1 MKATQKDFAAVAPR
15 AVRACRTFLFCGP
28 DEAGAAA
35 AAQRIAA
42 MLEHPGERVEL
53 AGGDLRRDPVLLA
66 DEARS
71 TSLFAEARHIV
82 VRATGDD
89 AYDALANH
97 LAALDAGEGDP
108 CPVLVVASAAT
119 DKSRTAK
126 LLEGRADALVA
137 MFYPPDVNQ
146 IRESV
151 RTIGEELG
159 LKMSGPIAERIARG
173 AGLDIRLARSEVEKL
188 ALYLD
193 ASPAAPVS
201 PDAEALDAIGAR
213 TEDDGFMPLVNAVLS
228 GRVDRLAA
236 ELARLRELSLNPV
249 GLLLAFER
257 RAAQLAQLNAR
268 LGRGGRVKDFIAAET
283 KARRVFFKEADDIA
297 VQLDFWRGRRLERLI
312 ARLVEL
318 HRELLA
324 NSAASETLLAQGLA
338 GIAGRGR
345 SRREPN

>member
-15 AVRACRTFLFCGP
+15 AVRACSTFFFCGP

-42 MLEHPGERVEL
+42 MIENPGERVEL

-71 TSLFAEARHIV
+71 SSLFAGSRHIL
-82 VRATGDD
+82 VRASGDE
-89 AYDALANH
+89 AHDALANH
-97 LAALDAGEGDP
+97 LASIDAGEGAA
-108 CPVLVVASAAT
+108 CPVLVVATSAT

-126 LLEGRADALVA
+126 LLEKRNDSLVA
-137 MFYPPDVNQ
+137 MFYPPDLAQ
-146 IRESV
+146 LRDTIRTAGSE
-151 RTIGEELG
+151 RG
-159 LKMSGPIAERIARG
+159 LTLSGAIAERIAR
-173 AGLDIRLARSEVEKL
+173 ATSMDVRLAKTEIEKL

-193 ASPAAPVS
+193 ASPEAPVT

-228 GRVDRLAA
+228 GRTEALSA
-236 ELARLRELSLNPV
+236 ELARMREQSLNPV

-257 RAAQLAQLNAR
+257 RVAQLAQLNAR
-268 LGRGGRVKDFIAAET
+268 LGRGEQPESLVEAEVR
-283 KARRVFFKEADDIA
+283 ARRVFFKDKPDILA
-297 VQLDFWRGRRLERLI
+297 QLNRWRGRKLARLV

-318 HRELLA
+318 HRAILA
-324 NSAASETLLAQGLA
+324 NSQANDTLLAQSLT
-338 GIAGRGR
+338 GIAAAAKR
-345 SRREPN
+345 